1 VADLREQLERGLA
14 DRYRIERELGRG
26 GMATVYLAQDIR
38 HKRPVAL
45 KVLHPEL
52 SATLGPERFQREI
65 ELAARL
71 QHPHILSVHDSGEVR
86 GAHPGEGPRQLWF
99 TMPFVEGESLR
110 ERLNH
115 QKQLPIED
123 ALRITTEAARA
134 LDYAHRHG
142 IIHRDIKPQN
152 ILLTK
157 EGDTLVADFGIGRA
171 LDAADTEDKLTQ
183 TGVVVGTPAYM
194 SPEQAAGERGLDG
207 RSDLYSLGT
216 VLYEMLAGEPPYT
229 GPTAQAI
236 MVRRFT
242 GDVPRVREARSS
254 VPEAVE
260 QALVKVLARVPA
272 DRFQTAADFAR
283 ALAPSTIITPTAVA
297 PVQQTP
303 VQSVAPAPAPAEARP
318 GSRRVAALAFVLGLL
333 VMASMGMFLLYR
345 SHRATEDHGTGPKR
359 LAVLPFENLG
369 PAEDEYFADGVTD
382 AVRGKLTSIPGLEVT
397 ARGSSTQYKKTPK
410 GPQQIGQ
417 ELGVQY
423 ILTGTVRWEK
433 SAGGQSRVQVSPE
446 LIQVSTAAAKWQQP
460 FDAPLTDVFQVQA
473 DIAGRVA
480 QALDVALGAG
490 RQNELQEKPT
500 QNLTAYDAYLKGE
513 EVSNALGISDPAR
526 LRQALGHYEKAVALD
541 SGFAL
546 AWARV
551 SETHSLL
558 YFLTAPTAEDREAA
572 RAAAERA
579 LALAPQRPEG
589 RLALGSYHYRVT
601 RDYTRALEQFAV
613 GQRVAPRDAELLVAT
628 ALTEQTLG
636 KWEAAL
642 QHLQEAQTIDPRSV
656 NTARRL
662 ARTLLWLRR
671 YPEALRVSDQ
681 GLALAPASLEILE
694 NKAMVYL
701 AQGDLSGAQ
710 AVLRAAPKE
719 VEPRVLVS
727 YVGTYWDLAWALDEE
742 QRRLL
747 VRLPVTAFDDNRA
760 NWGVVLAQAYAVM
773 GDRARTRAYADSGSI
788 TFEEQ
793 LRATPEDAQLHV
805 LHGLALAYSGRTA
818 EAIAEGEKGLA
829 LQPIAKDA
837 YSGAYNQHALAR
849 IYVLAGK
856 PDKALDQLEPLLRTP
871 YYLSPAWLRIDPT
884 FAPLRGNPRFE
895 RLVKGS

>member
-1 VADLREQLERGLA
+1 VANPREQLERGLG

-52 SATLGPERFQREI
+52 AATLGPERFQREI

-71 QHPHILSVHDSGEVR
+71 QHPHILPVHDSGETS
-86 GAHPGEGPRQLWF
+86 GQLWF

-110 ERLNH
+110 DRLTH

-142 IIHRDIKPQN
+142 VIHRDIKPEN

-157 EGDTLVADFGIGRA
+157 EGDTLVADLGIGRA
-171 LDAADTEDKLTQ
+171 VDTADTGAKLTQ

-194 SPEQAAGERGLDG
+194 SPEQAAGERELDG
-207 RSDLYSLGT
+207 RSDLYSLGV

-236 MVRRFT
+236 MARRFT
-242 GDVPRVREARSS
+242 GDVPRVREARST

-283 ALAPSTIITPTAVA
+283 ALVPTITTPS
-297 PVQQTP
+297 
-303 VQSVAPAPAPAEARP
+303 APAPAQQIPTRVVTPVPAPAEPRP
-318 GSRRVAALAFVLGLL
+318 RPRRVAAPAFILGLL
-333 VMASMGMFLLYR
+333 VMASMGMLLLYR
-345 SHRATEDHGTGPKR
+345 NHRATEDSGTGPKR
-359 LAVLPFENLG
+359 VAVLPFENLG

-382 AVRGKLTSIPGLEVT
+382 AVRGKLTGIPGLEVT

-410 GPQQIGQ
+410 SPQQIGQ

-433 SAGGQSRVQVSPE
+433 STGGQSRVQVSPE

-490 RQNELQEKPT
+490 RQDELQERPT

-513 EVSNALGISDPAR
+513 EVSNAMGTTEPGT
-526 LRQALGHYEKAVALD
+526 LRQAIGHYEKAVALD
-541 SGFAL
+541 SAFAL

-551 SETHSLL
+551 SEAHSLL
-558 YFLTAPTAEDREAA
+558 YFVAAPAVEDRDAA
-572 RAAAERA
+572 RAAADRA
-579 LALAPQRPEG
+579 LAVAPKRPEG

-601 RDYTRALEQFAV
+601 HDYTRALEQFAL
-613 GQRVAPRDAELLVAT
+613 GQRIAPRDAELLVAT

-662 ARTLLWLRR
+662 ARTLLWLRH

-681 GLALAPASLEILE
+681 GLALAPTSVEIIE

-701 AQGDLSGAQ
+701 AQGDLPGAQ
-710 AVLRAAPKE
+710 AVLRNAPKE
-719 VEPRVLVS
+719 VEPGVLLTFVS
-727 YVGTYWDLAWALDEE
+727 TYWDLAWALDEE
-742 QRRLL
+742 QRRHL
-747 VRLPVTAFDDNRA
+747 VRLPVAAFDDNRA
-760 NWGVVLAQAYAVM
+760 NWGIVLAQTYALV
-773 GDRARTRAYADSGSI
+773 GDRARTRAYADSGRI
-788 TFEEQ
+788 AFEEQ
-793 LRATPEDAQLHV
+793 LQPTPDDAQLHL
-805 LHGLALAYSGRTA
+805 LHGLALAYSGRSA

-829 LQPIAKDA
+829 LLPIAKDA
-837 YSGAYNQHALAR
+837 YGGAYNQHVLAR
-849 IYVLAGK
+849 IYLLAGR
-856 PDKALDQLEPLLRTP
+856 PDKALDLLEPLLKIP
-871 YYLSPAWLRIDPT
+871 YYLSPGWLRIDPN
-884 FAPLRGNPRFE
+884 FAPLRGNPRFQ
-895 RLVKGS
+895 RLVNPS

>member
-1 VADLREQLERGLA
+1 VADLRKQLEHGLA

-52 SATLGPERFQREI
+52 AATLGPERFQREI

-71 QHPHILSVHDSGEVR
+71 QHPHILPVHDSGETA
-86 GAHPGEGPRQLWF
+86 GQLWF

-110 ERLNH
+110 DRLTH

-142 IIHRDIKPQN
+142 VIHRDIKPEN

-157 EGDTLVADFGIGRA
+157 EGDTLVADLGIGRA
-171 LDAADTEDKLTQ
+171 LDTAGDQDKLTQ

-194 SPEQAAGERGLDG
+194 SPEQAAGERELDG
-207 RSDLYSLGT
+207 RSDLYSLGV
-216 VLYEMLAGEPPYT
+216 VLYEMLAGEPPHS

-236 MVRRFT
+236 MARRFM
-242 GDVPRVREARSS
+242 GEVPRVREARPT

-260 QALVKVLARVPA
+260 QALMKALARVPA
-272 DRFQTAADFAR
+272 DRFQTAAEFAR
-283 ALAPSTIITPTAVA
+283 AIAPAAVTTPAAVA
-297 PVQQTP
+297 PAQ
-303 VQSVAPAPAPAEARP
+303 PAPTRVVTPTPAPVEPRP
-318 GSRRVAALAFVLGLL
+318 RPHRAPAFVLGLL
-333 VMASMGMFLLYR
+333 VMASMGMLLLYR
-345 SHRATEDHGTGPKR
+345 NHRTTEDHGTGPKR

-410 GPQQIGQ
+410 DPQQIGQ

-433 SAGGQSRVQVSPE
+433 SGGQSRVQVSPE

-480 QALDVALGAG
+480 QALDVALGEG

-551 SETHSLL
+551 SEAHSLL
-558 YFLTAPTAEDREAA
+558 YFLATPTAEDREAA

-601 RDYTRALEQFAV
+601 QDYTRALEQFAL
-613 GQRVAPRDAELLVAT
+613 GQRVASRDAELLVAT

-642 QHLQEAQTIDPRSV
+642 QHLREAQTIDPRSV

-662 ARTLLWLRR
+662 ARTLLWLRY

-681 GLALAPASLEILE
+681 GLALAPASIEILE
-694 NKAMVYL
+694 NKVMVYL
-701 AQGDLSGAQ
+701 AQGDLSGAR
-710 AVLRAAPKE
+710 AVLRGAPKE
-719 VEPRVLVS
+719 IEPDVLLS
-727 YVGTYWDLAWALDEE
+727 FLGTFWDLAWALDDE

-747 VRLPVTAFDDNRA
+747 VRLPVSAFDDNRA
-760 NWGVVLAQAYAVM
+760 NWGVVLAQSYALM
-773 GDRARTRAYADSGSI
+773 GDQARTRAYADSGRI
-788 TFEEQ
+788 GFEEQ
-793 LRATPEDAQLHV
+793 LRDAPDNSQLHA
-805 LHGLALAYSGRTA
+805 LHGLALAYSGRGA
-818 EAIAEGEKGLA
+818 EAIAEGEKGVA

-837 YSGAYNQHALAR
+837 YSGAYNQHLLAR
-849 IYVLAGK
+849 IYVLTGK
-856 PDKALDQLEPLLRTP
+856 PEKALDLLEPLLKIP
-871 YYLSPAWLRIDPT
+871 YYLSPGWLKIDPN
-884 FAPLRGNPRFE
+884 FAPLRGNPRFQ
-895 RLVKGS
+895 RLVG

>member
-1 VADLREQLERGLA
+1 MADQREQLERGLA

-52 SATLGPERFQREI
+52 AATLGPERFQREI

-71 QHPHILSVHDSGEVR
+71 QHPHILPVHDSGETA
-86 GAHPGEGPRQLWF
+86 GQLWF

-110 ERLNH
+110 DRLTH

-142 IIHRDIKPQN
+142 VIHRDIKPEN

-157 EGDTLVADFGIGRA
+157 EGDTLVADLGIGRA
-171 LDAADTEDKLTQ
+171 LDTAGDEDKLTQ

-194 SPEQAAGERGLDG
+194 SPEQAAGERELDG
-207 RSDLYSLGT
+207 RSDIYSLGA
-216 VLYEMLAGEPPYT
+216 VLYEMLAGEPPHS

-236 MVRRFT
+236 MARRFM
-242 GDVPRVREARSS
+242 GDVPRVRETRST

-260 QALVKVLARVPA
+260 QALLKALARVPA
-272 DRFQTAADFAR
+272 DRFQTAAEFAR
-283 ALAPSTIITPTAVA
+283 ALAPATLTPPASVA
-297 PVQQTP
+297 PTQQTP
-303 VQSVAPAPAPAEARP
+303 TRVVTPPPVPAEPRRRP
-318 GSRRVAALAFVLGLL
+318 HRAPAFVLGLL
-333 VMASMGMFLLYR
+333 VMASMGMLLLYR
-345 SHRATEDHGTGPKR
+345 NHRATEDNGTGPKR

-397 ARGSSTQYKKTPK
+397 ARGSSAQYKKTNK
-410 GPQQIGQ
+410 DPQQIGQ

-433 SAGGQSRVQVSPE
+433 SGGQSRVQVSPE

-480 QALDVALGAG
+480 EALDVALGAG
-490 RQNELQEKPT
+490 RQSELQQKPT

-513 EVSNALGISDPAR
+513 EVSDAMGATDPTTLRPAIS
-526 LRQALGHYEKAVALD
+526 HYQKAVALD
-541 SGFAL
+541 SGFVQ
-546 AWARV
+546 AWARL
-551 SETHSLL
+551 SEAHSLL
-558 YFLTAPTAEDREAA
+558 YYLATPTAEDRDAA

-579 LALAPQRPEG
+579 LALAPNRPEG

-601 RDYTRALEQFAV
+601 HDYARALEQFAL

-628 ALTEQTLG
+628 SLTEQTLG
-636 KWEAAL
+636 KWEASL

-671 YPEALRVSDQ
+671 YPEALRASDQ
-681 GLALAPASLEILE
+681 GLALAPANLEILE
-694 NKAMVYL
+694 NKAMVHL
-701 AQGDLSGAQ
+701 AQADLDGAQ
-710 AVLRAAPKE
+710 AVVRSVPKE
-719 VEPRVLVS
+719 IEPAVLLP
-727 YVGTYWDLAWALDEE
+727 YLGNFWDLAWVLDKE

-747 VRLPVTAFDDNRA
+747 VGLPLSAFDEDRA
-760 NWGVVLAQAYAVM
+760 VRGLVLAQAYALD
-773 GDRARTRAYADSGSI
+773 GDRARSRASADSGVVA
-788 TFEEQ
+788 FEEQ
-793 LRATPEDAQLHV
+793 LRAAPDNAQLHV
-805 LHGLALAYSGRTA
+805 LQGLALAYAGRSA
-818 EAIAEGEKGLA
+818 EAIAAGEKGLGM
-829 LQPIAKDA
+829 QTIAQDA
-837 YSGAYNQHALAR
+837 YSGAYNQHILAR
-849 IYVLAGK
+849 IYLLAGK
-856 PDKALDQLEPLLRTP
+856 PDKALDLLEPLLKIP
-871 YYLSPAWLRIDPT
+871 YYVSSGWLKIDPN
-884 FAPLRGNPRFE
+884 FAPLRGNPRFQ
-895 RLVKGS
+895 RLVG

>member
-1 VADLREQLERGLA
+1 VANPREQLERGLA
-14 DRYRIERELGRG
+14 DHYRIERELGRG

-52 SATLGPERFQREI
+52 AATLGPERFQREI

-71 QHPHILSVHDSGEVR
+71 QHPHILPVHDSGETA
-86 GAHPGEGPRQLWF
+86 GQLWF

-110 ERLNH
+110 DRLIH

-142 IIHRDIKPQN
+142 VIHRDIKPEN

-157 EGDTLVADFGIGRA
+157 EGDTLVADLGIGRA
-171 LDAADTEDKLTQ
+171 LDSAGDEDKLTQ
-183 TGVVVGTPAYM
+183 TGVVIGTPAYM
-194 SPEQAAGERGLDG
+194 SPEQAAGERELDG
-207 RSDLYSLGT
+207 RSDLYSLGA
-216 VLYEMLAGEPPYT
+216 VLYEMLAGEPPHS

-236 MVRRFT
+236 MARRFT
-242 GDVPRVREARSS
+242 GDVPRVREARPT
-254 VPEAVE
+254 VPEVIE
-260 QALVKVLARVPA
+260 QALVKALARVPA
-272 DRFQTAADFAR
+272 DRFQTAAEFAR
-283 ALAPSTIITPTAVA
+283 ALAPAPLAAPAAVA
-297 PVQQTP
+297 PAQ
-303 VQSVAPAPAPAEARP
+303 PAPTRIVTPASVPGEPAPRP
-318 GSRRVAALAFVLGLL
+318 RRVAAPAFVLGLL

-345 SHRATEDHGTGPKR
+345 NHQATEDHGTGPKR
-359 LAVLPFENLG
+359 VAVLPFENLG

-382 AVRGKLTSIPGLEVT
+382 AVRGKLTGIPGLEVT

-410 GPQQIGQ
+410 SPQQIGQ

-433 SAGGQSRVQVSPE
+433 STGGQSRVQVSPE

-490 RQNELQEKPT
+490 RQDELQEKPT

-513 EVSNALGISDPAR
+513 EVSNALGTTDPAT
-526 LRQALGHYEKAVALD
+526 LRQAIGHYEKAVALD
-541 SGFAL
+541 SAFVL

-551 SETHSLL
+551 SEAHSLL
-558 YFLTAPTAEDREAA
+558 YFLTAPVAEDRDAA
-572 RAAAERA
+572 RTAADRA
-579 LALAPQRPEG
+579 LALAPKRPEG

-601 RDYTRALEQFAV
+601 HDFTRALEQFAL
-613 GQRVAPRDAELLVAT
+613 GQRIAPRDAELLVAT

-671 YPEALRVSDQ
+671 YPESLRVSDQ
-681 GLALAPASLEILE
+681 GLALAPAGLEILE

-701 AQGDLSGAQ
+701 AQGDLPGAQ
-710 AVLRAAPKE
+710 AVVRDAPKE
-719 VEPRVLVS
+719 IEPEVLVS
-727 YVGTYWDLAWALDEE
+727 YLGTYWDLAWILDEE
-742 QRRLL
+742 QRQHL

-760 NWGVVLAQAYAVM
+760 NWGVVLAQAYALM
-773 GDRARTRAYADSGSI
+773 GDRARTRAYADAGRI
-788 TFEEQ
+788 AVEQ
-793 LRATPEDAQLHV
+793 QLQAAPDDAQLHL
-805 LHGLALAYSGRTA
+805 LHGLALAYSGRSA

-837 YSGAYNQHALAR
+837 YSGAYNQHLLAR
-849 IYVLAGK
+849 IYVLVGK
-856 PDKALDQLEPLLRTP
+856 PDKALDLLEPLLKIP
-871 YYLSPAWLRIDPT
+871 YYVSSGWLKIDPN
-884 FAPLRGNPRFE
+884 FAPLRGNPRFQ
-895 RLVKGS
+895 RLVNAS

>member
-1 VADLREQLERGLA
+1 MANPREQLERGLA

-52 SATLGPERFQREI
+52 AATLGPERFQREI

-71 QHPHILSVHDSGEVR
+71 QHPHILPVHDSGETA
-86 GAHPGEGPRQLWF
+86 GQLWF

-110 ERLNH
+110 DRLTH

-142 IIHRDIKPQN
+142 VIHRDIKPEN
-152 ILLTK
+152 ILLTR
-157 EGDTLVADFGIGRA
+157 EGDTLVADLGIGRA
-171 LDAADTEDKLTQ
+171 LDSAGDEDKLTQ
-183 TGVVVGTPAYM
+183 TGMVVGTPAYM
-194 SPEQAAGERGLDG
+194 SPEQAAGERELDG
-207 RSDLYSLGT
+207 RSDLYSLGA
-216 VLYEMLAGEPPYT
+216 VLYEMLAGEPPHS

-236 MVRRFT
+236 MARRFT
-242 GDVPRVREARSS
+242 GDVPRVREARPT
-254 VPEAVE
+254 VPEVIE
-260 QALVKVLARVPA
+260 QALLKVLARVPA
-272 DRFQTAADFAR
+272 DRFQTAAEFAR
-283 ALAPSTIITPTAVA
+283 ALAPASLAA
-297 PVQQTP
+297 PAA
-303 VQSVAPAPAPAEARP
+303 VAPAPAQPAPTRLVTPASILGEPAPRP
-318 GSRRVAALAFVLGLL
+318 RRVAAPAFVLGLL

-345 SHRATEDHGTGPKR
+345 NHQATEDHGTGPKR
-359 LAVLPFENLG
+359 VAVLPFENLG

-382 AVRGKLTSIPGLEVT
+382 AVRGKLTGIPGLEVT

-490 RQNELQEKPT
+490 RQDELQEKPT

-513 EVSNALGISDPAR
+513 EVSNALGTSDPST
-526 LRQALGHYEKAVALD
+526 LRQAIGHYEKAVALD
-541 SGFAL
+541 SAFAL

-551 SETHSLL
+551 SEAHSLL
-558 YFLTAPTAEDREAA
+558 YFLTAPVAEDRDAA
-572 RAAAERA
+572 RAAADRA
-579 LALAPQRPEG
+579 LALAPKRPEG

-601 RDYTRALEQFAV
+601 HDYTRALEQFAL

-628 ALTEQTLG
+628 ALAEQTLG
-636 KWEAAL
+636 KWEESL
-642 QHLQEAQTIDPRSV
+642 QHLQEAQAIDPRSV

-662 ARTLLWLRR
+662 ARTLLWLRH

-681 GLALAPASLEILE
+681 GLALAPANLEILE
-694 NKAMVYL
+694 NKAMVHL
-701 AQGDLSGAQ
+701 AQGDLPGAQ
-710 AVLRAAPKE
+710 AVVRDAPKE
-719 VEPRVLVS
+719 IEPGVLVS
-727 YVGTYWDLAWALDEE
+727 YLGTYWDLAWMLDEE
-742 QRRLL
+742 QRRHL
-747 VRLPVTAFDDNRA
+747 VRLPVAAFDDNRA
-760 NWGVVLAQAYAVM
+760 NWGVVLAQTYALM
-773 GDRARTRAYADSGSI
+773 GDRARSRACADSGRI
-788 TFEEQ
+788 AFEEQ
-793 LRATPEDAQLHV
+793 LQATPDDAQLHL
-805 LHGLALAYSGRTA
+805 LHALALAYSGRTA

-829 LQPIAKDA
+829 LLPIAKDA
-837 YSGAYNQHALAR
+837 YSGAYNQHLLAR
-849 IYVLAGK
+849 IYVLVGK
-856 PDKALDQLEPLLRTP
+856 PDKALDLLEPLLKIP
-871 YYLSPAWLRIDPT
+871 YYVSSGWLKIDPN
-884 FAPLRGNPRFE
+884 FAPLRGNPRFQ
-895 RLVKGS
+895 RLANAS

>member
-1 VADLREQLERGLA
+1 MADSRGQLERGLA

-52 SATLGPERFQREI
+52 AATLGPERFQREI

-71 QHPHILSVHDSGEVR
+71 QHPHILPVHDSGETA
-86 GAHPGEGPRQLWF
+86 GQLWF

-110 ERLNH
+110 DRLIR

-142 IIHRDIKPQN
+142 VIHRDIKPEN

-157 EGDTLVADFGIGRA
+157 EGDTLVADLGIGRA
-171 LDAADTEDKLTQ
+171 LDTADTEGKLTQ

-194 SPEQAAGERGLDG
+194 SPEQAAGERELDG
-207 RSDLYSLGT
+207 RSDLYSLGV

-236 MVRRFT
+236 MARRFT
-242 GDVPRVREARSS
+242 GDVPRVREARST
-254 VPEAVE
+254 VPQAVE

-283 ALAPSTIITPTAVA
+283 ALAPAAVTVPAPVA
-297 PVQQTP
+297 PIQQTP
-303 VQSVAPAPAPAEARP
+303 PQNVTPPSAPAATRP
-318 GSRRVAALAFVLGLL
+318 LPRKVAAPAFVLGLL

-382 AVRGKLTSIPGLEVT
+382 AVRGKLTGIPGLEVT

-433 SAGGQSRVQVSPE
+433 SSGGQSRVQVSPE
-446 LIQVSTAAAKWQQP
+446 LIQVSTEAAKWQQP

-513 EVSNALGISDPAR
+513 EVSNALGSTDPAT
-526 LRQALGHYEKAVALD
+526 LRQAIGHYQKAIALD
-541 SGFAL
+541 SAFVL

-551 SETHSLL
+551 SEAHSLL
-558 YFLTAPTAEDREAA
+558 YFLTAPVAEDRDAA

-579 LALAPQRPEG
+579 LALAPNRPEG
-589 RLALGSYHYRVT
+589 RLALGSYHYRIT
-601 RDYTRALEQFAV
+601 HDYTRALEQFLL
-613 GQRVAPRDAELLVAT
+613 GQRIAPRDAELLVAT

-636 KWEAAL
+636 KWEASL
-642 QHLQEAQTIDPRSV
+642 QHLREAQTIDPRSV

-662 ARTLLWLRR
+662 ARTLLWLRQ

-701 AQGDLSGAQ
+701 AQGDLAGAQ
-710 AVLRAAPKE
+710 AVIRDAPKE
-719 VEPRVLVS
+719 IEPVVLLP
-727 YVGTYWDLAWALDEE
+727 YLGTYWDLAWVLDEE
-742 QRRLL
+742 QRRQL

-760 NWGVVLAQAYAVM
+760 NWGIVLAQTYALM
-773 GDRARTRAYADSGSI
+773 RDLARTRAYADSGRMG
-788 TFEEQ
+788 FEEQ
-793 LRATPEDAQLHV
+793 LRATDDAQLHV
-805 LHGLALAYSGRTA
+805 IHGLALAYLGRSA

-829 LQPIAKDA
+829 MQPIALDA
-837 YSGAYNQHALAR
+837 YGGAYNQHMLAR
-849 IYVLAGK
+849 IYLLAGK
-856 PDKALDQLEPLLRTP
+856 PDKALDQLEPLLKIP
-871 YYLSPAWLRIDPT
+871 YYLSSGWLKIDPN
-884 FAPLRGNPRFE
+884 FAPLRGNPRFV
-895 RLVKGS
+895 RLVNGS